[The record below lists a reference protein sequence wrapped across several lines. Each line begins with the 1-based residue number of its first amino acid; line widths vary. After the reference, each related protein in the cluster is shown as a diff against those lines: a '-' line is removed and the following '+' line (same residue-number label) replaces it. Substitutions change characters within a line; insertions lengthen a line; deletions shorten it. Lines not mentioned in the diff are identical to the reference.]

1 MSLLKPNPAAVN
13 AIRQILGEGEERM
26 LEATAKRLARGITE
40 PGWAERKLAE
50 VQGLQAE
57 IRRQFQDTYQGVAVH
72 LEETIKDGLAGG
84 PNISAN
90 LKATEAL
97 VDETLFNVR
106 STEFRIL
113 RGHQDLYR
121 QVVARASAVQTTGST
136 TVRQAAQAVMG
147 QLSEQGVT
155 AFVDKRGRSWKLGTY
170 SEMAVRTATARAQV
184 GARLNEYVEDGHKLV
199 IVSNSPNECP
209 RCRKWEGRVL
219 AIDAGNLTSTDLYEA
234 DGTVKEAQ
242 SEGLF
247 HPNCTHDLRPYVPG
261 LTKRDPEVGF
271 PTSEDAARLRKKGAA
286 ARQRKEAA
294 RRREAGEAP
303 FGESPELQATRAK
316 ARAAEAESAKLQAKI
331 AAEAKQ
337 KAEQEAKAVK
347 KKAANPKV
355 SKGDKPGHPFRGNQ
369 HTGGNGGAWASSVES
384 SYMAPAVDVQREIA
398 AFDALPSSAKVKL
411 YHGTTADNAT
421 SIKESGRAGH
431 NPRGD
436 SVSELTDGKGLYV
449 APTFNDARN
458 YAGPGGRVVELEV
471 KRGDVIPSPEASSR
485 GKTTGQALY
494 HSFEGAILKDN
505 AKLKVTKIRSG
516 VS

>member
-50 VQGLQAE
+50 VQDLQAE

-72 LEETIKDGLAGG
+72 LEEAIKDGLAGG
-84 PNISAN
+84 PNIGAN
-90 LKATEAL
+90 IKATEAL
-97 VDETLFNVR
+97 VDETLLNVR
-106 STEFRIL
+106 STEVRIL

-121 QVVARASAVQTTGST
+121 QVVARAGAVQTTGST

-369 HTGGNGGAWASSVES
+369 RTKRLPAGTPLIHMTHAGNVDSIRSTGMRAN
-384 SYMAPAVDVQREIA
+384 PA
-398 AFDALPSSAKVKL
+398 
-411 YHGTTADNAT
+411 G
-421 SIKESGRAGH
+421 ESGPGVYLTH
-431 NPRGD
+431 NKPYQSGSDRVRMDFETTKPLKMLDRSTPEG
-436 SVSELTDGKGLYV
+436 EAEYRRL
-449 APTFNDARN
+449 
-458 YAGPGGRVVELEV
+458 AGPRRQAEGYDGVLYQGVDGTAPEVVVYDPKNIRER
-471 KRGDVIPSPEASSR
+471 KR
-485 GKTTGQALY
+485 
-494 HSFEGAILKDN
+494 
-505 AKLKVTKIRSG
+505 
-516 VS
+516 